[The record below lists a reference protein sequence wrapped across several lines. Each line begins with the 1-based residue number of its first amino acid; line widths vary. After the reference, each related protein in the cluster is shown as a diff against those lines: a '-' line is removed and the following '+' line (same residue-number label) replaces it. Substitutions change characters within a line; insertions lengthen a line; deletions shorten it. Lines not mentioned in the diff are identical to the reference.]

1 MTWVNLRDMLIEQED
16 TKENILYGYI
26 YIILKHRSQYSVML
40 EISILGGALEDFW
53 GGGSCFVS

>member
-1 MTWVNLRDMLIEQED
+1 MLIEQED

-26 YIILKHRSQYSVML
+26 YIILKHRSQYSMML